1 MVSLPAVLSELNCS
15 GYKARSKKTF
25 GREASRK
32 TTTEAIREETEEEQE
47 SSGHSRADSCR
58 RFRFQRRK
66 SFVVDSDSGDSGP
79 EFLAAEKS

>member
-15 GYKARSKKTF
+15 GFKARSKKTF
-25 GREASRK
+25 RK
-32 TTTEAIREETEEEQE
+32 TTTDSIREETEEEQE

-79 EFLAAEKS
+79 EFLTAEKS

>member
-15 GYKARSKKTF
+15 GFKDRSKKTF
-25 GREASRK
+25 RK
-32 TTTEAIREETEEEQE
+32 TTTDSIREETEEEQE

-79 EFLAAEKS
+79 EFLTAEKS